1 VRYQYRLTDEDAS
14 KRAMTSIMGWDI
26 GGAHVKACLLEA
38 GEVRWAQQVPCA
50 LWKGME
56 HLEAAIHELL
66 ELAKPGADALHAV
79 TMTGELVDLFSSR
92 AQGVQA
98 IVNCVEQRLPHTHF
112 FAGTQGFLAAKQA
125 CENTEAVAS
134 ANWFATAQYLAASST
149 AQQSEQVLLDIGST
163 TTDIVAVKAGEILA
177 VGVDDFTRLTNDEL
191 VYTGCARTPLMA
203 LAQRVNFEGKLVNV
217 MAEYF
222 ATTAD
227 IYRITGELDEASD
240 QHAAA
245 DNAEK
250 TAHASARRMARMIGR
265 DVDSAAANDWRKLA
279 EEFAQAQTSLISA
292 ALVRVWERAKLHA
305 PSLVLTGSGAFIG
318 EKVAAQLGLK
328 SERLSVLMKTTHIAH
343 ADACAPA
350 IATAWLMQSKA

>member
-1 VRYQYRLTDEDAS
+1 VRYQYRFTDENAS
-14 KRAMTSIMGWDI
+14 QRAMTSIMGWDI
-26 GGAHVKACLLEA
+26 GGAHVKAALLVT
-38 GEVRWAQQVPCA
+38 GEVRWAQQVPCP

-56 HLEAAIHELL
+56 HLEAAINELL
-66 ELAKPGADALHAV
+66 ELAKPNADVQHAV

-98 IVNCVEQRLPHTHF
+98 IVNCVERRLPHTHF
-112 FAGTQGFLAAKQA
+112 FAGTQGFLSAKQA

-134 ANWFATAQYLAASST
+134 ANWFATAQYLAVSST
-149 AQQSEQVLLDIGST
+149 AQQSEQVLIDIGST
-163 TTDIVAVKAGEILA
+163 TTDIIALKNKQVLA
-177 VGVDDFTRLTNDEL
+177 LGVDDFTRLANDEL
-191 VYTGCARTPLMA
+191 VYTGCARTALMA
-203 LAQRVNFEGKLVNV
+203 LMPRVNFEGKLINV

-240 QHAAA
+240 QHPAA
-245 DNAEK
+245 DNGEK
-250 TAHASARRMARMIGR
+250 TAHASARRVARMIGR
-265 DVDSAAANDWRKLA
+265 DVESATMSDWRKLA
-279 EEFAQAQTSLISA
+279 EEFSQAQTSLISS
-292 ALVRVWERAKLHA
+292 ALVRVWERAKLRA
-305 PSLVLTGSGAFIG
+305 PSLMLTGSGAFIG

-328 SERLSVLMKTTHIAH
+328 SERLSVLMKTAHIAH